1 MKRQFILWVYKLV
14 ALALLFKMDMVWIA
28 YSLVGIMFVA
38 VGCVTYLTVYA
49 TTEFANEI
57 IVHLLPAPSL
67 L

>member
-28 YSLVGIMFVA
+28 YSLVGIMFAA

-49 TTEFANEI
+49 TTEFSNEI
-57 IVHLLPAPSL
+57 IVHL
-67 L
+67 